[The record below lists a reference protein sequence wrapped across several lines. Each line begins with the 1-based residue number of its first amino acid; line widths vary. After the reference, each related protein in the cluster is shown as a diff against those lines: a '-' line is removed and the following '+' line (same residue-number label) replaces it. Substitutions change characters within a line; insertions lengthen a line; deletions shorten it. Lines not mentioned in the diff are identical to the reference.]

1 MRQVLWWLMA
11 FWLMVPALSSAEVG
25 SFREAKKL
33 LKEHVYFDQNRG
45 QQGTF
50 YCGCNWKWVGESG
63 GRTDMASCGYQ
74 VRAQQNRAER
84 TEWEHVLPSWTMGHQ
99 RQCWQNG
106 GRQNCVATDPVFR
119 AMESDLHNLVI
130 AVGEVNADRSNY
142 SFGTVQRSQGYY
154 GQCSFKVD
162 FKARMA
168 EPRDAVKGRVA
179 RIYFYMHDRYG
190 LNMSRQQQQ
199 LLMAW
204 DRMFPVDAWERERDA
219 RIARV
224 VGRHNPFVTGERHW
238 TLGHRP
244 TRDGLGGTATL
255 TRADS
260 QREVFSA
267 VSPDARQPIR
277 GNRNSRVFHL
287 PQGCPS
293 YDAMSPR
300 NIVNFSSEAEALS
313 AGYRKAGNCS

>member
-1 MRQVLWWLMA
+1 MA

-33 LKEHVYFDQNRG
+33 LKAHVYFDQNQG

-50 YCGCNWKWVGESG
+50 YCGCSWRWLGESG
-63 GRTDMASCGYQ
+63 GRTDLASCGYQ
-74 VRAQQNRAER
+74 VRAQSTRAER
-84 TEWEHVLPSWTMGHQ
+84 IEWEHVLPSWAMGHQ

-106 GRQNCVATDPVFR
+106 GRQNCVANDSVFR
-119 AMESDLHNLVI
+119 AMETDLHNLVVS
-130 AVGEVNADRSNY
+130 VGEVNADRSNY
-142 SFGTVQRSQGYY
+142 SFGKVQRSQGYY